1 MKDIQNQNDNRKI
14 PLQKVGVKGLEY
26 PIVVLDKK
34 NKTQK
39 HIKLYFFINYPS
51 NN

>member
-34 NKTQK
+34 IRPKIQVVTQ
-39 HIKLYFFINYPS
+39 ICL
-51 NN
+51 

>member
-26 PIVVLDKK
+26 QIVV
-34 NKTQK
+34 
-39 HIKLYFFINYPS
+39 
-51 NN
+51 